1 MARCV
6 SIFLAFV
13 FALGEAH
20 PLLADADV
28 PWAFRM
34 RARALPQ
41 AEFPAGAELPVVP
54 VILPALDGPQSK
66 PKAADLQPESRLALI
81 RFVSGE
87 FVHALKPLPAGKKG
101 FLLKVGEPLN
111 EQMLHRAVATRGAA
125 VNTGDSAQITHLEFR
140 DHDIIVDI
148 NGGGRGKKRWRDRL
162 QIQLGGGLP
171 TVSSTTVQQEKGPPG
186 FQPGMGSTIFVE
198 FGKPLPDLTPEDLKQ
213 ILSPLLDF
221 SKQRSAAKQ
230 WIETLP
236 PEFQRAIKE
245 RRAMVGMDREMV
257 VAAIGRPERKVRERD
272 PDGNEI
278 EDWIY
283 GEPPSKTIFV
293 RFMGD
298 RVTGIKEFPQ

>member
-6 SIFLAFV
+6 SIFLALV
-13 FALGEAH
+13 FALGQAH

-28 PWAFRM
+28 PWVFRM
-34 RARALPQ
+34 RARAVPQ
-41 AEFPAGAELPVVP
+41 TEFPPGAELPVVP

-87 FVHALKPLPAGKKG
+87 FVRALKPLPAGKKG
-101 FLLKVGEPLN
+101 FLLKVGEPVN
-111 EQMLHRAVATRGAA
+111 EQMLHRAVTTRGAA

-171 TVSSTTVQQEKGPPG
+171 TVSSTTVPQEKGPPG

-198 FGKPLPDLTPEDLKQ
+198 FGKSLPDLTPEDLKQ

-236 PEFQRAIKE
+236 PEFQMAIKE

-272 PDGNEI
+272 PAGNEI

-293 RFMGD
+293 RFIGD
-298 RVTGIKEFPQ
+298 RVAGIKEFPQ